1 LNNTLF
7 LVPCL
12 VALGL
17 LGLSACSSPPM
28 AEPVA
33 PAAVGA
39 ESGAVEG
46 DTAVGE
52 ATASSRPVSF
62 TDAQADRGRGTFRG
76 NCTECHASGDFSD
89 ADFRFKWSRRSA
101 GSLYALIQT
110 QMPETAPGSLT
121 PEETVELVSY
131 ILRMNGFEPG
141 AEELAPDPDVLDAI
155 SLSSIR
161 E

>member
-1 LNNTLF
+1 
-7 LVPCL
+7 
-12 VALGL
+12 
-17 LGLSACSSPPM
+17 M
-28 AEPVA
+28 AE
-33 PAAVGA
+33 
-39 ESGAVEG
+39 
-46 DTAVGE
+46 GE
-52 ATASSRPVSF
+52 ATVGEPMASSASLSF

-89 ADFRFKWSRRSA
+89 ADFRFKWSRRTA

-121 PEETVELVSY
+121 PGETVELVSY

-141 AEELAPDPDVLDAI
+141 PEELAADRAVLDAI
-155 SLSSIR
+155 SLASIR